1 MKRKK
6 QLVILCAIVIILGI
20 VTGFAFFNRGHD
32 EMQDLV
38 LLEQGIKITAPEKD
52 VEMYLKAYQNGADSA
67 TREKILSDI
76 LLNPECQVMELP
88 DNEK

>member
-6 QLVILCAIVIILGI
+6 QFAILCALVIIIGI
-20 VTGFAFFNRGHD
+20 ATLHFFSNRGRD

-52 VEMYLKAYQNGADSA
+52 VEKYLQAYRNGADSE
-67 TREKILSDI
+67 TLEKILSDI
-76 LLNPECQVMELP
+76 LLNPECQIKELP

>member
-6 QLVILCAIVIILGI
+6 HLVILCAIVIIVAI
-20 VTGFAFFNRGHD
+20 ATGFFFYNRGHK

-52 VEMYLKAYQNGADSA
+52 VEKYLQAYQSGADSA
-67 TREKILSDI
+67 TLEKILSDI
-76 LLNPECQVMELP
+76 LLNSECQVKELP
-88 DNEK
+88 DNE